1 MGCYQ
6 LYQRWNSGPG
16 GLPGSLQCA
25 RASAQSADN
34 QGQQDCSSHP
44 GCNIQYFTGIIKLG
58 SSKLKP
64 IKMLE
69 LMVCGIDFNLAENAD
84 IF

>member
-1 MGCYQ
+1 MNRWISCLGRLQDAERGSVGCYQ

-44 GCNIQYFTGIIKLG
+44 GCNIQYFTGIIKG
-58 SSKLKP
+58 
-64 IKMLE
+64 
-69 LMVCGIDFNLAENAD
+69 
-84 IF
+84 